1 MMFVVEFLSTP
12 IEELKDKIHTALL
25 YTSLEAVRDYLSIA
39 TSAHKAI
46 TDDKELRQVY
56 NGVDWTLANKTKA

>member
-1 MMFVVEFLSTP
+1 MFVIELLGTP

-25 YTSLEAVRDYLSIA
+25 HTSLEAVKDYLLTH

-46 TDDKELRQVY
+46 TDEKELRQIY
-56 NGVDWTLANKTKA
+56 NGIDWTRAN